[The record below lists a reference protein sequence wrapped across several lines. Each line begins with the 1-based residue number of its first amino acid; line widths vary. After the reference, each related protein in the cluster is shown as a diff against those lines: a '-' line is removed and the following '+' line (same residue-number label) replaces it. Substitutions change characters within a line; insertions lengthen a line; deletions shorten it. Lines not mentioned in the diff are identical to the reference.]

1 MRTRIWVG
9 LPLALVLGGIFAF
22 HTVFHIPEQPEMTT
36 ISDGSFNQQ
45 LHCYESSTRASIDQ
59 EGRLNL
65 LVWNIYKQNRAN
77 WQSVLT
83 QMSAG
88 AQLILL
94 QEASLEDGLKRWI
107 ASGGWSGEQVNA
119 FKAFDKAAGVLTLG
133 WRKPRLACG
142 YTQLEPWIRLP
153 KSGLYSEYPLSD
165 GQMLIVVNLHA
176 VNFTWGVQEY
186 QQQVNDLIAALKEHP
201 GPAIVA
207 GDFNTWSEKR
217 LQAVTERLENA
228 GLIEVVFSPDQ
239 RTRFITGLPLD
250 HVFYKGLVLQ
260 KAEAPQTDASDHNPL
275 LVSFTL
281 PTDK

>member
-1 MRTRIWVG
+1 MKKRYWLA
-9 LPLALVLGGIFAF
+9 LPLLLTGGGLL
-22 HTVFHIPEQPEMTT
+22 VFHSIFTIPAQPEITT
-36 ISDGSFNQQ
+36 ISDGAFNQQ
-45 LHCYESSTRASIDQ
+45 LRCFESQSRAAIDHNG
-59 EGRLNL
+59 ELNL
-65 LVWNIYKQNRAN
+65 LVWNLYKQNRSN
-77 WQSVLT
+77 WQQALVEFSENR
-83 QMSAG
+83 
-88 AQLILL
+88 QLLL
-94 QEASLEDGLKRWI
+94 FQEARLNDDLKRWI
-107 ASGGWSGEQVNA
+107 GSGGWSGEQVNA

-133 WRKPRLACG
+133 WRKPHLACG

-165 GQMLIVVNLHA
+165 DQMLIVVNLHA

-228 GLIEVVFSPDQ
+228 GLTEVTFSPDQ